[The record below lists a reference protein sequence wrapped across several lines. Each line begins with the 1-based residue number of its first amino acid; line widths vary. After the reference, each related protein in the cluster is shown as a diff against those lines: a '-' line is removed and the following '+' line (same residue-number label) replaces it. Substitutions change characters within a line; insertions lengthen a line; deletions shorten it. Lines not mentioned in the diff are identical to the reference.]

1 MVFIEIGNTSVKAVR
16 KVSAYREFLFKIS
29 IHQTKKLNNELL
41 ALPENE
47 KVILSSVR
55 KDITDLVNNHWDR
68 FSMFQITT
76 GNLGKVK
83 LDYKTPE
90 TLGIDRV
97 LACLGATAHSPGQD
111 VVVVDAGTSCTID
124 YMTKDLVFRGGVIM
138 PGLAVYRKAMREL
151 LPELPDVKSELPKS
165 FPGRSTDEAIQWG
178 MFGGFTYAVQ
188 SFVDTY
194 RTLGNKSA
202 FYATGGDGQSIA
214 ASLND
219 RYKCIYRENLVFD
232 GMEVFLRLSDIRL

>member
-16 KVSAYREFLFKIS
+16 GTSSEPEFLFKVS
-29 IHQTKKLNNELL
+29 INQPNRLESELL
-41 ALPENE
+41 TLPDNE

-55 KDITDLVNNHWDR
+55 KDRAEIVYNHKNR
-68 FSMFQITT
+68 LSLFEITT

-97 LACLGATAHSPGQD
+97 LACLGAIDQSYAQN
-111 VVVVDAGTSCTID
+111 VIVIDAGTSCTID

-151 LPELPDVKSELPKS
+151 LPELPDVKLELPAS
-165 FPGRSTDEAIQWG
+165 FPGRSTDEAIRWG
-178 MFGGFTYAVQ
+178 VFGGFIYAVQ
-188 SFVDTY
+188 SFVEMYNQPNNNT
-194 RTLGNKSA
+194 A
-202 FYATGGDGQSIA
+202 FYTTGGDGQTIA
-214 ASLND
+214 KNLKD
-219 RYKCIYRENLVFD
+219 EYEFIYRENLVFY
-232 GMEVFLRLSDIRL
+232 GMEAFLRLNDIKV